1 MTQENDTDIQDE
13 GVTFTTTPKLTLSAS
28 ATFKV
33 AATADTATSFNIK
46 TSTSVVGVDT
56 FSFVNAGLTTS
67 KKIGATVTYQCGV
80 NAAQFDTSHLNSS
93 YAYTK
98 NMTFAYVNGMALR
111 GKSIKFANTTDL
123 QSGNKAALILMTVGS
138 VAAPIFTFGVN
149 QYCKNNDSET
159 SAEKKAR
166 KAKEKLE
173 DKKTKVA
180 ELEQNIADDNQKISE
195 LEQKK
200 PLSDAEEKEL
210 KKLQDD
216 VKDKQSERDS
226 LQEEIDET
234 EKKNQEDDDKKKNI
248 GGSPDKETSQKIA
261 DYALIAGAGASVAA
275 TVVAAVDTLAS
286 FFNEGADKGIFMTSS
301 GGPFLMNATGSEPT
315 FSVLSYKSNTNSGTE
330 QSSQSSLKIS
340 DGVQKQA
347 EFKSI
352 EKFLARV
359 GESSSM
365 SCESNCVTLA
375 QGQSS
380 AKITSTDV
388 ELAVGGSSMK
398 IKNNNVINI
407 TVGATQVKVEGD
419 RIDFCDFKIKQ

>member
-1 MTQENDTDIQDE
+1 MTQENDDDIQDE

-200 PLSDAEEKEL
+200 PLSYAEEKEL

-261 DYALIAGAGASVAA
+261 DDALIAGAGASVAA
-275 TVVAAVDTLAS
+275 TVFAAVDTLAS
-286 FFNEGADKGIFMTSS
+286 FFNEGADKGIFMTASD
-301 GGPFLMNATGSEPT
+301 GEFAMNATGTAPT
-315 FSVLSYKSNTNSGTE
+315 FGVILSENDRYTTE
-330 QSSQSSLKIS
+330 NASLKIS
-340 DGVQKQA
+340 DGTQKKA
-347 EFKSI
+347 EFNSVMQ
-352 EKFLARV
+352 FLASA
-359 GESSSM
+359 GKTTSM
-365 SCESNCVTLA
+365 VCDEGSVTLA

-388 ELAVGGSSMK
+388 ELAVGDSSMK
-398 IKNNNVINI
+398 IKNNVINI
-407 TVGATQVKVEGD
+407 TVGAAQVKVEGD
-419 RIDFCDFKIKQ
+419 RIDFCDFKIEQ